1 MDDLSSGRRE
11 SVPDKAA
18 FVKADF
24 ADSVALAE
32 AVGGRTV
39 SAVLHFAARVSVPES
54 VSRPGDY
61 WRDNVG
67 KTVALAEFCAANNI
81 PHFVFSSSA
90 AVYGEGENETGEGA
104 LLREDA
110 PLSPV
115 NPYGATKAACEAMLR
130 DFAAAEMLSAVS
142 LRYFNVAGADPAG
155 RAGDPKRGGGG
166 LFKAAAECAVGARG
180 ELRICGTDFPT
191 PDGSALRDYIHVC
204 DIASANLRAL
214 EFLENKTR
222 AGGRGAYDV
231 FNCGSGRG
239 ASVREVAAAMSRASG
254 SPIKTREASRRPGD
268 PAAIVSDPA
277 KAKNVLGFIPE
288 HGDLNEMAKTA
299 LAWERKLA

>member
-1 MDDLSSGRRE
+1 MGAVLITGAAGYIGAHAALALCDAGRDIVAVDDLSSGRRE

-24 ADSVALAE
+24 ADPVALAE

-90 AVYGEGENETGEGA
+90 AVYGEGENETGESA

-142 LRYFNVAGADPAG
+142 LA
-155 RAGDPKRGGGG
+155 
-166 LFKAAAECAVGARG
+166 LFQCR
-180 ELRICGTDFPT
+180 R
-191 PDGSALRDYIHVC
+191 
-204 DIASANLRAL
+204 
-214 EFLENKTR
+214 
-222 AGGRGAYDV
+222 
-231 FNCGSGRG
+231 
-239 ASVREVAAAMSRASG
+239 
-254 SPIKTREASRRPGD
+254 RRPGGTRGR
-268 PAAIVSDPA
+268 PEARRRGIV
-277 KAKNVLGFIPE
+277 
-288 HGDLNEMAKTA
+288 
-299 LAWERKLA
+299 